1 MFGVLISFRNLSF
14 EMENLYIIPIFAC
27 LVVLVILMI
36 GIGIFARGGSISRK
50 YSNKLMRY
58 RVIAQAIA
66 VLIILGYVFLQ
77 QGSI

>member
-1 MFGVLISFRNLSF
+1 
-14 EMENLYIIPIFAC
+14 MENLYIVPVISF

-36 GIGIFARGGSISRK
+36 GITVFAKGGAVNRK

-66 VLIILGYVFLQ
+66 VLIILGYVLIQ
-77 QGSI
+77 QGGI

>member
-1 MFGVLISFRNLSF
+1 MSFLVINAVS
-14 EMENLYIIPIFAC
+14 MENLYIVPVISC

-36 GIGIFARGGSISRK
+36 GITVFAKGGAVNRK

-66 VLIILGYVFLQ
+66 VLIILGYVLIQ
-77 QGSI
+77 QRGI

>member
-1 MFGVLISFRNLSF
+1 
-14 EMENLYIIPIFAC
+14 MENLYIVPVISC

-36 GIGIFARGGSISRK
+36 GITVFAKGGAVNRK

-66 VLIILGYVFLQ
+66 VLIILGYVLIQ
-77 QGSI
+77 QGGI

>member
-1 MFGVLISFRNLSF
+1 
-14 EMENLYIIPIFAC
+14 MENLYIVPVISC

-36 GIGIFARGGSISRK
+36 GITVFAKGGAVNRK

-66 VLIILGYVFLQ
+66 VLIILGYVLIQ
-77 QGSI
+77 QKGI

>member
-1 MFGVLISFRNLSF
+1 
-14 EMENLYIIPIFAC
+14 MENLYIVPVISC

-36 GIGIFARGGSISRK
+36 GITVFAKGGPVNRK

-66 VLIILGYVFLQ
+66 VLIILGYVLIQ
-77 QGSI
+77 QRGI

>member
-1 MFGVLISFRNLSF
+1 
-14 EMENLYIIPIFAC
+14 MENLYIVPVISC

-36 GIGIFARGGSISRK
+36 GITVFAKGGSVNRK

-66 VLIILGYVFLQ
+66 VLIILGYVLLQ
-77 QGSI
+77 QRGI

>member
-1 MFGVLISFRNLSF
+1 
-14 EMENLYIIPIFAC
+14 MENLYIVPVISC

-36 GIGIFARGGSISRK
+36 GITVFAKGGAVSRK

-66 VLIILGYVFLQ
+66 VLIILGYVLIQ
-77 QGSI
+77 QRGI

>member
-1 MFGVLISFRNLSF
+1 
-14 EMENLYIIPIFAC
+14 MENLYILPVISC

-36 GIGIFARGGSISRK
+36 GITVFAKGGAVNRK

-66 VLIILGYVFLQ
+66 VLIILGYVLIQ
-77 QGSI
+77 QRGI

>member
-1 MFGVLISFRNLSF
+1 MSFLVIKAVS
-14 EMENLYIIPIFAC
+14 MENLYIVPVISC

-36 GIGIFARGGSISRK
+36 GITVFAKGGAVNRK

-66 VLIILGYVFLQ
+66 VLIILGYVLIQ
-77 QGSI
+77 QRGI

>member
-1 MFGVLISFRNLSF
+1 MS
-14 EMENLYIIPIFAC
+14 MENLYIVPVISC

-36 GIGIFARGGSISRK
+36 GITVFAKGGAVNRK

-66 VLIILGYVFLQ
+66 VLIILGYVLIQ
-77 QGSI
+77 QRGI

>member
-1 MFGVLISFRNLSF
+1 
-14 EMENLYIIPIFAC
+14 MENLYIVPVISC

-36 GIGIFARGGSISRK
+36 GITVFAKGGDVNRK

-66 VLIILGYVFLQ
+66 VLIILGYVLIQ
-77 QGSI
+77 QRGI

>member
-1 MFGVLISFRNLSF
+1 
-14 EMENLYIIPIFAC
+14 MENLYIGPVISC

-36 GIGIFARGGSISRK
+36 GITVFAKGGAVNRK

-66 VLIILGYVFLQ
+66 VLIILGYVLIQ
-77 QGSI
+77 QRGI

>member
-1 MFGVLISFRNLSF
+1 
-14 EMENLYIIPIFAC
+14 MENLYILPVISC

-36 GIGIFARGGSISRK
+36 GITVFAKGGDVNRK

-66 VLIILGYVFLQ
+66 VLIILGYVLIQ
-77 QGSI
+77 QRGI

>member
-1 MFGVLISFRNLSF
+1 
-14 EMENLYIIPIFAC
+14 MENLYILPVISC

-36 GIGIFARGGSISRK
+36 GITVFAKGGNVNRK

-66 VLIILGYVFLQ
+66 VLIILGYVLIQ
-77 QGSI
+77 QRGI